1 MLKLIA
7 AMAGFLLMAAVLLGL
22 RQQQINLTSQCAH
35 LYSKIL
41 SRQHILWD
49 QQTQI
54 AANTNTM
61 TLTRRLARQA
71 AATQAAAGQGVA
83 ATQPAASGPVV
94 QAPVAPVPLSSFAR
108 DASQS
113 GGP

>member
-7 AMAGFLLMAAVLLGL
+7 AMIGFLLMAAALLGL
-22 RQQQINLTSQCAH
+22 RQEQINLTSQCAH
-35 LYSKIL
+35 LYGKIL

-61 TLTRRLARQA
+61 TLTRRLARQTSA
-71 AATQAAAGQGVA
+71 AQAAGGQGVS
-83 ATQPAASGPVV
+83 ATQPAANGPVV
-94 QAPVAPVPLSSFAR
+94 QPAVAPVPLSSFSR